1 MRLISRFS
9 VNPIQTVLSLVPLEI
24 LKKKFFLGRM
34 PFLSLGLDFTP
45 GYPFGL

>member
-9 VNPIQTVLSLVPLEI
+9 VNPIQTVLSLVPSNF
-24 LKKKFFLGRM
+24 KKKIFLGRM
-34 PFLSLGLDFTP
+34 PFLLLGLDFTP